1 MNLKKTKENISS
13 KCKINKISEISK
25 EKLLP
30 FYKRLFPARCKSLTE
45 NWNWWYRVNKDFA
58 EPVILSLDGRVI
70 GQAAFLVNN
79 LKVSNKKI
87 SAIWGQDYAVLP
99 EYMGFGLGKL
109 LWKEWMKV
117 CPNQMALCSSS
128 SLVVLKKF
136 GFIDNFET
144 KRLLKP
150 INYFKLIPYA
160 NNLNLNLL
168 NSTLRF
174 FLKKRY
180 TFNESIKPYNLSENF
195 KTLSESFNLK
205 QIPENPDNFP
215 IINRDESWLAWR
227 LMECPYKKD
236 IYYFEYKN
244 NFSIV
249 HIYFAK
255 KIKRLNILYTYSTD
269 GSENVKLYKLI
280 ASWAINNNIDFMW
293 AISKNQNLKSIFPK
307 VFYRPL
313 RFAARSTDSEIFNVL
328 KKGFLD
334 LQGIDSD
341 IESAFYLE

>member
-1 MNLKKTKENISS
+1 MHSKDNILP
-13 KCKINKISEISK
+13 KCKINKISEIPK

-30 FYKRLFPARCKSLTE
+30 FYKKLYPTRYKNLTD
-45 NWNWWYRVNKDFA
+45 NWKWWYRVNKDFA
-58 EPVILSLDGRVI
+58 EPIILSLDDKVI

-79 LKVSNKKI
+79 LTVSNKKI
-87 SAIWGQDYAVLP
+87 PAIWFQDYAVLP

-109 LWKEWMKV
+109 LTKEWMKV
-117 CPNQMALCSSS
+117 CSNQMAMCSPY
-128 SLVVLKKF
+128 SLRVLKKF
-136 GFIDNFET
+136 GWIDNFET
-144 KRLLKP
+144 KRLLRP
-150 INYFKLIPYA
+150 INYFKFIPYA
-160 NNLNLNLL
+160 NKLNLNLL

-174 FLKKRY
+174 FLKKKY
-180 TFNESIKPYNLSENF
+180 NFSESIKPYNLSENF
-195 KTLSESFNLK
+195 NTLSHSFNLK
-205 QIPENPDNFP
+205 QLPENPNNYP

-236 IYYFEYKN
+236 IYFFEYKN
-244 NFSIV
+244 SFSIV
-249 HIYFAK
+249 HIYFAN

-280 ASWAINNNIDFMW
+280 TSWAINNNIDFVW
-293 AISKNQNLKSIFPK
+293 AISKNQNLKNIFPK

-313 RFAARSTDSEIFNVL
+313 RFASWSSDSEVFNVL